1 MGDLLH
7 HSAQARPLTI
17 AHQGVAACLA
27 VYLADGFEH
36 YEATPDFALL
46 QVILPQAHGDGEL
59 AAQLVVA
66 ARALVKLFRARVAGR
81 PLEPI
86 HLINVREAVQGAVA
100 AYYRQRAA
108 ATHAKIFPET
118 QEVPA
123 HAAE

>member
-1 MGDLLH
+1 MGDLLD

-27 VYLADGFEH
+27 VYVAAFTRFPVDDGVLIMLRE
-36 YEATPDFALL
+36 
-46 QVILPQAHGDGEL
+46 VLPHAHGEGPTAE
-59 AAQLVVA
+59 
-66 ARALVKLFRARVAGR
+66 ALVKAGR
-81 PLEPI
+81 AVLAAHDGPAPSGMQWIEVDEAAEFA
-86 HLINVREAVQGAVA
+86 VRL
-100 AYYRQRAA
+100 YYRQRAA